1 MTRLQAAI
9 LMTAKELIMYTNIQ
23 FLQEWCENHGFEYK
37 IVNDTFYWRTNYQ
50 TAILK
55 LPTKQIH
62 WERWE
67 YYDNI

>member
-1 MTRLQAAI
+1 
-9 LMTAKELIMYTNIQ
+9 MYTNIQ

-55 LPTKQIH
+55 LPTHQIC

-67 YYDNI
+67 YYDTI